1 MLWFKKRLSTL
12 FGGKSSAKREI
23 KKQSVA
29 TAAHCQA
36 ITSDEAVTAPAAPC
50 PENLSVD
57 PAQGGRVH
65 SAMVSCVHE
74 DTRSVTVEWYE
85 RGETKGK
92 EMDLDM
98 LLELN
103 RDRLVAITESQQE
116 NKPPAMAE
124 NRPQAL
130 TESRIPP
137 PPTRV
142 NPVNRNP
149 TQAVIRFQKLMAN
162 RQTMVGGDSA
172 VSTVPAPTSQ
182 AVPLAGTA
190 ATAAAARRPAQAA
203 DTQRRQTVTN
213 GNRATEQQ
221 PVENRRQSQRGI
233 IGGTTGAQQQHQ
245 QQQPSTSQTNGA
257 GSQAVSGS
265 VPRRSSC
272 VVSVGLMEENRA
284 RQRDRFK
291 VLREQKNALM
301 NQDGGNP
308 NWEFAN
314 MIREFQSTVEF
325 RPLADDQPV
334 DCLPITVCVRKRP
347 LSKKEKA
354 RKEIDVICVP
364 NQNTLLVHEPK
375 VKVDLTKYLENQ
387 KYGFDYI
394 FDETCSN
401 ESVYMYSA
409 KPLVQSVFEGGM
421 ATCFAYGQTGS
432 GKTYTMAGTF
442 TGKTGQQNR
451 QNGIYALAAKD
462 FFDLLH
468 SPQYAHHN
476 FVVTASFYEIYSGK
490 VFDLMADKRKLRVLE
505 DGKQKI
511 QLVGLKETKVS
522 TVEEVLAV
530 INAGNSVRTSGQTT
544 ANSNSSRSHAIFSL
558 TLWLPNANETWG
570 KFSFIDLAG
579 SERGADTSAMDQRT
593 RSESSDINKSLLALK
608 ECIRALHLPVRGRK
622 THKPFRGSTLTMVLR
637 DSFIGEKSRTC
648 MIAMIAPG
656 MSSCEHTL
664 NTLRYANRV
673 KELVVIDSSAN
684 PGGPTP
690 NGEQVNDDE
699 VETDSALVQA
709 LNVSMQCMCEIHG
722 NALTRGLNRTLKDNE
737 MSVEV
742 FNHHA
747 AITELQQKEE
757 EVVDNHQRV
766 HEFLERCIQ
775 ESRELFNIAQTVY
788 CDQLAYAQ
796 ACKRLFSAI
805 AENASTT
812 NRLLTEFESMLI
824 QEEMTSQA
832 AHTH

>member
-1 MLWFKKRLSTL
+1 M
-12 FGGKSSAKREI
+12 
-23 KKQSVA
+23 
-29 TAAHCQA
+29 
-36 ITSDEAVTAPAAPC
+36 
-50 PENLSVD
+50 
-57 PAQGGRVH
+57 
-65 SAMVSCVHE
+65 
-74 DTRSVTVEWYE
+74 
-85 RGETKGK
+85 
-92 EMDLDM
+92 
-98 LLELN
+98 
-103 RDRLVAITESQQE
+103 
-116 NKPPAMAE
+116 
-124 NRPQAL
+124 
-130 TESRIPP
+130 
-137 PPTRV
+137 
-142 NPVNRNP
+142 NPVNRRSSSFDDEEDAKPEEQTNP
-149 TQAVIRFQKLMAN
+149 TQAVIRFQNLMAN
-162 RQTMVGGDSA
+162 RQTMVGGVPA
-172 VSTVPAPTSQ
+172 ASTVAAPISQPAPLT
-182 AVPLAGTA
+182 G
-190 ATAAAARRPAQAA
+190 AAAAAAKRPTQALAA
-203 DTQRRQTVTN
+203 DTHPRHTITN
-213 GNRATEQQ
+213 GNRAVEQQQ
-221 PVENRRQSQRGI
+221 PVENRRHTVRGTV
-233 IGGTTGAQQQHQ
+233 GGPTGAQQQQ
-245 QQQPSTSQTNGA
+245 VLQPQQPSTSQTNGA
-257 GSQAVSGS
+257 AGTQAVSGS

-301 NQDGGNP
+301 SQDGGNP

-325 RPLADDQPV
+325 RPLTDDQPV

-354 RKEIDVICVP
+354 RKDIDVICVP

-401 ESVYMYSA
+401 ERVYMYSA

-442 TGKTGQQNR
+442 TGKTGQQKC

-462 FFDLLH
+462 FFELLH
-468 SPQYAHHN
+468 SPQYRDYY
-476 FVVTASFYEIYSGK
+476 FTVTASFYEIYSGK

-505 DGKQKI
+505 DGKQKV
-511 QLVGLKETKVS
+511 QLVGLKETTVS

-544 ANSNSSRSHAIFSL
+544 ANANSSRSHAIFSL
-558 TLWLPNANETWG
+558 SLWAPNSNETWG

-579 SERGADTSAMDQRT
+579 SERGADTSALDQRT

-673 KELVVIDSSAN
+673 KELVVLDPSAN
-684 PGGPTP
+684 PAGPTP
-690 NGEQVNDDE
+690 NGEQANDDE
-699 VETDSALVQA
+699 LQTDAALVQA
-709 LNVSMQCMCEIHG
+709 LN
-722 NALTRGLNRTLKDNE
+722 DNE

-747 AITELQQKEE
+747 AITELQLKEE

-766 HEFLERCIQ
+766 HEFMEKCIQ
-775 ESRELFNIAQTVY
+775 ESRELFNLANTVY
-788 CDQLAYAQ
+788 CDQLAYAS
-796 ACKRLFSAI
+796 ACKRLFSTL
-805 AENASTT
+805 AENASTM

-832 AHTH
+832 THTH